1 MPKVSKTYSAP
12 YNGISEQND
21 ELVLDVQCRDMVNCI
36 PDVVLGVQRRNGT
49 EYIASLNPAFNPFH
63 SYDRGEGDEQYIVG
77 IQNTDLAVYDLT
89 GTQKTV
95 NYVGEAAVKGYLGT
109 DTTKL
114 KAITVQDR
122 TFILNTTKVVGVS
135 YENPVGLLYDRSAYY
150 WLSRSSNDSN
160 NEYRYAVYLD
170 SYTFQTTDK
179 DSTVAA
185 TELATL
191 INASG
196 YGFTATA
203 KGSLLKIVKTGYGT
217 DLAVNGGLRT
227 PYDTDHKYVRVR
239 PTVDGADEYVDVTTC
254 DTVETPFEDT
264 LCYKMTVQNY
274 YLEVTIGGTTSFKTF
289 AELEPLTD
297 ISVGY
302 YKKLGSNYVD
312 KQLKIIDVIVNTLGY
327 FTFSYWDS
335 WGSQASFGWKGQVA
349 KLSDLPNEITIDN
362 DYPIVK
368 ITGNDSSEFTT
379 YYVQWNGRT
388 WEETY
393 NPEDTRGELNNMP
406 IRVDR
411 LADGTFE
418 AALIDW
424 ATPNI
429 GDINTNATPSFV
441 DKTITE
447 VFFFKNRLG
456 LTSGD
461 NLVLSQLGSYYDFY
475 SKTSLEV
482 LDTDPIDVTISTN
495 KASKIYDVTPFQ
507 GQLYMM
513 TKDEQF
519 TIEQQNSFSP
529 LTVSVVPVSSYSVDQ
544 EVEPVVVGDSM
555 FFVSLTD
562 ASTRQLREYR
572 IDKNS
577 LTNIGTNVSITT
589 PRLLP
594 TIKQMVAS
602 TGNSSVMLLDSV
614 DNTKLYMY
622 RITKNGEQVIQSSWS
637 RWSFGFGVKYMFFID
652 DVLHILTTQN
662 KLLKVSLVPT
672 TNTKL
677 DEVDVGVTESFDSH
691 ITLHKWLPKI
701 AEDLKTSLVPVQI
714 TRVSFY
720 ASGKFDV
727 GILRESYN
735 YTYTRTFDSGSTAN
749 MSATITSKSDDV
761 VITIKNSDDE
771 NFILSSIIFEG
782 FYTPPTRE
790 IK

>member
-49 EYIASLNPAFNPFH
+49 EYIAALNPAFNPFH

-77 IQNTDLAVYDLT
+77 IQDTDLTVYDLT

-95 NYVGEAAVKGYLGT
+95 SYVGEADVKSYLGT

-122 TFILNTTKVVGVS
+122 TFILNTTKVVGVA
-135 YENPVGLLYDRSAYY
+135 YKPPTTPLYARTAYY

-160 NEYRYAVYLD
+160 NEYRYAVYLN
-170 SYTFQTTDK
+170 SVAFETTDK

-185 TELATL
+185 TELASL
-191 INASG
+191 INA
-196 YGFTATA
+196 YGNGFQAIA
-203 KGSLLKIVKTGYGT
+203 KGSLIKITKGT
-217 DLAVNGGLRT
+217 DN
-227 PYDTDHKYVRVR
+227 
-239 PTVDGADEYVDVTTC
+239 
-254 DTVETPFEDT
+254 
-264 LCYKMTVQNY
+264 
-274 YLEVTIGGTTSFKTF
+274 
-289 AELEPLTD
+289 
-297 ISVGY
+297 
-302 YKKLGSNYVD
+302 
-312 KQLKIIDVIVNTLGY
+312 
-327 FTFSYWDS
+327 FTYSYWDS

-349 KLSDLPNEITIDN
+349 KLSDLPSEITIDN

-393 NPEDTRGELNNMP
+393 NPEDTRGELYNMP

-429 GDINTNATPSFV
+429 GDIDTNVTPSFV

-475 SKTSLEV
+475 SKSTLEV
-482 LDTDPIDVTISTN
+482 FDTDPIDVTISTN

-519 TIEQQNSFSP
+519 TIEQQNSFTP

-544 EVEPVVVGDSM
+544 LVEPVVVGDSM

-562 ASTRQLREYR
+562 ATTRQLREYR

-577 LTNIGTNVSITT
+577 LTNVGTNVSITT

-602 TGNSSVMLLDSV
+602 TGNSSVMLLDAT

-677 DEVDVGVTESFDSH
+677 DEVDVGITESFDSH

-701 AEDLKTSLVPVQI
+701 AEDLKTSLVPIQI

-727 GILRESYN
+727 DILRESYN

-761 VITIKNSDDE
+761 VITIKNSDNE